1 MEEAGGGADPAITR
15 LLKDWK
21 EGDGGARERLAE
33 VVYDRLRRLAGGYLR
48 GERPGHTLGATA
60 LVHEAY
66 LKLAGAE
73 VDWQDRAHFFAVAS
87 MAMRRV
93 LVDHAKRRGRQRRG
107 SGARQT
113 VFEEGL
119 MVGAEPDPAIL
130 EVDEALEK
138 LAAVDE
144 RKARVVELIF
154 FGGLS
159 YAEAGEAMG
168 VSEAT
173 VKRDLRMARAWL
185 LREMTGARGEGGAGE
200 SG

>member
-1 MEEAGGGADPAITR
+1 MDSADRAITR
-15 LLKDWK
+15 LLQSWK
-21 EGDGGARERLAE
+21 SGDGAARDELVSLVYERLKK
-33 VVYDRLRRLAGGYLR
+33 LAGGYMR
-48 GERPGHTLGATA
+48 GERAGHTLGATA

-66 LKLAGAE
+66 LKMAGAE

-107 SGARQT
+107 SGARET
-113 VFEEGL
+113 VFDEGL
-119 MVGAEPDPAIL
+119 VVGAEPDPAIL

-138 LAAVDE
+138 LAAIDE
-144 RKARVVELIF
+144 RKARVVEMTF
-154 FGGLS
+154 FGGMS
-159 YAEAGEAMG
+159 YAEVGEAMG

-185 LREMTGARGEGGAGE
+185 LREMKGGGTGSAGN
-200 SG
+200 